1 MVGGY
6 KIIDLK
12 NKNHTPGVGMVHND
26 IYDEVEATKKPIL
39 LSNIVIDDTEY
50 KDTYVTVTLNE
61 SDFKASVYGYTVT
74 INSNDVVTFDI

>member
-39 LSNIVIDDTEY
+39 LNFNIGG
-50 KDTYVTVTLNE
+50 K
-61 SDFKASVYGYTVT
+61 
-74 INSNDVVTFDI
+74 